1 MALER
6 VIFEHNSA
14 SARRLLVGRSSL
26 GRATLLAHIRLEA
39 CCARAR
45 PACRD
50 VCCCCCYLFV
60 LFFKIKKYFVCFL
73 INLME
78 GFTDYVCPECR
89 CVDPSAGL
97 VYCGTCPAGVD
108 SSGVPLNG
116 RSSIASCVTWHRS
129 ADIA

>member
-1 MALER
+1 VGAENQLDELCTRNRPGSYHIAFVTPELASRYASTDADVKARVLMMALER

-50 VCCCCCYLFV
+50 VCCCCYCFLK
-60 LFFKIKKYFVCFL
+60 LKNIFVCFL
-73 INLME
+73 II
-78 GFTDYVCPECR
+78 D
-89 CVDPSAGL
+89 
-97 VYCGTCPAGVD
+97 
-108 SSGVPLNG
+108 GVP
-116 RSSIASCVTWHRS
+116 APCVLWLLGL
-129 ADIA
+129 